1 MQLSTALFNWSVPDA
16 TAFVTAMLNAP
27 KTKKEKEALARPKKE
42 LCAVSNKEARYR
54 DPETGIAYRDSRAFG
69 VLRGVVGG
77 GFVWCGELGCYVGGR
92 AKPMQS
98 RGKGFLGMAP
108 AAGVPKRFLEM
119 EKKTPVAPAPEAVA
133 NSKPGEAEGSGKAAP
148 GTAAVPGDAPDA
160 TPVAAVKT
168 EEKAVV
174 A

>member
-1 MQLSTALFNWSVPDA
+1 
-16 TAFVTAMLNAP
+16 MLNAP

-92 AKPMQS
+92 AKPMES

-108 AAGVPKRFLEM
+108 AAGVPRRFLEM
-119 EKKTPVAPAPEAVA
+119 ERKGREGEKGVEMGMGAATATGTATGTAKATAPAPT
-133 NSKPGEAEGSGKAAP
+133 PAP
-148 GTAAVPGDAPDA
+148 A
-160 TPVAAVKT
+160 TPVAVKT
-168 EEKAVV
+168 EESTKST
-174 A
+174 